1 MCSEREAQRTGRWR
15 KYDEIDAR
23 LDKRR
28 IFPSRDE
35 DGRSMNGIRRAVL
48 WASFGRYVVMAI
60 NLITTLIIA
69 RLLTPGEYGVSV
81 LGSAVF
87 AVAEAIRALGGGAY
101 LIQQREL
108 AAENIRTSFT
118 VNLIM
123 TVVLAAMVVLLAGPL
138 TRYFDVPNLARY
150 LQVST
155 LGYLTGPFIYP
166 ISALMSRQ
174 MAFGL
179 IALISVVTAS
189 VNAATSICL
198 VILGFSYMSFAWSS
212 AVSAAAG
219 MVFFFHYWKDWSI
232 FRPIL
237 REWRSVI
244 AFGAYDS
251 ATAVLSQI
259 GEALPYLILGRIL
272 NAEAVA
278 LGQRAVLLSLF
289 PERVILAGVG
299 AVALPAFSQHIRDG
313 GSLKSNYLRAIEL
326 ITAAQWAALLFLILL
341 ADPIVAILLGPHWRG
356 VAPLVEILGTAL
368 LFSFPVGLQYP
379 TMVAVGAV
387 RYMPPVVVV
396 QVLVS
401 ITLLSFAAQGGLR
414 AAALSM
420 LLIVPF
426 NSLLSLLIVRHF
438 LGFRWVE
445 LASATWKSAMS
456 SVLSAMGPATMIIVV
471 GRHASLSIGAAML
484 MAGLSAI
491 GWIGGL
497 WLMCHPLLREL
508 LRAKDEI
515 WKTVRSAQR

>member
-1 MCSEREAQRTGRWR
+1 
-15 KYDEIDAR
+15 
-23 LDKRR
+23 
-28 IFPSRDE
+28 
-35 DGRSMNGIRRAVL
+35 
-48 WASFGRYVVMAI
+48 
-60 NLITTLIIA
+60 
-69 RLLTPGEYGVSV
+69 
-81 LGSAVF
+81 
-87 AVAEAIRALGGGAY
+87 
-101 LIQQREL
+101 
-108 AAENIRTSFT
+108 

-123 TVVLAAMVVLLAGPL
+123 TVVLATMLVLLAGPL

-150 LQVST
+150 LQIST
-155 LGYLTGPFIYP
+155 LSYLAGPFIYP

-179 IALISVVTAS
+179 IALISIVTAS
-189 VNAATSICL
+189 VNAVASICL
-198 VILGFSYMSFAWSS
+198 VILGFSYMSFAWAS

-219 MVFFFHYWKDWSI
+219 MVLFFHYWKDWSI

-313 GSLKSNYLRAIEL
+313 GSLKTSYLRAIEL

-341 ADPIVAILLGPHWRG
+341 ADPIVSILLGPQWRG

-368 LFSFPVGLQYP
+368 LFSFPVSLHYP

-387 RYMPPVVVV
+387 RYMPLVVVV

-414 AAALSM
+414 SAALSM

-426 NSLLSLLIVRHF
+426 NSLLSLLLVRHF
-438 LGFRWVE
+438 LDFRWVE
-445 LASATWKSAMS
+445 LATSTWKSTVS
-456 SVLSAMGPATMIIVV
+456 SVLSAAGPATMITIV
-471 GRHASLSIGAAML
+471 GRHANLSIGVIMVMTA
-484 MAGLSAI
+484 LSMI
-491 GWIGGL
+491 GWFGGL
-497 WLMCHPLLREL
+497 WLTSHPLLREL
-508 LRAKDEI
+508 LRAKEEM
-515 WKTVRSAQR
+515 WKTVQSLQRQRWGA